1 MLELEDGEHRPSTNR
16 CAGLFTLIC
25 NDVHNRK
32 CSHMLKSGPNVTS
45 AQPSREEIESVADRM
60 LQIPE
65 IRDVATDFV
74 ELRARYRAEIEKAFE
89 DHRFPDIRAVVE
101 RYEARLKNLNDKVTN
116 AIAENLSE

>member
-1 MLELEDGEHRPSTNR
+1 
-16 CAGLFTLIC
+16 
-25 NDVHNRK
+25 
-32 CSHMLKSGPNVTS
+32 
-45 AQPSREEIESVADRM
+45 M

-101 RYEARLKNLNDKVTN
+101 RYEARLKNLDDKVTN
-116 AIAENLSE
+116 AIAENLGE